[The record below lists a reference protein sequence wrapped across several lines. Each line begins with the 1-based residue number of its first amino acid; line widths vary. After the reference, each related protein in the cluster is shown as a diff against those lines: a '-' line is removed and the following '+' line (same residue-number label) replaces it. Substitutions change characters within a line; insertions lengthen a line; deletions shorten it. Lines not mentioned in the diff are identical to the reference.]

1 MPIDPRSALGG
12 FAARP
17 FDRRSVLKLGAVLG
31 GTAMLAACSGPS
43 VGGDTAATAAPDT
56 DWDGIQPA
64 TDITWWTTHPGQT
77 SDLEAQFAADFL
89 AKTGITVNV
98 VTGGA
103 SYDEIAQKLQAAAG
117 TDSMPD
123 MVNASDTWWF
133 RYMVNKQSIA
143 MDGLMSHLGF
153 EVDDFNKV
161 FLDDYLYN
169 GARYAVPYAR
179 STPIFY
185 YDKSIWQKAGLPDRA
200 PDTWAELE
208 EWAPAIMKV
217 TGGNPA
223 VRLPQGSIGTW
234 AMSNVLWGRGGQYS
248 DGWDLKLDQP
258 ETLEAAG
265 YARGLVF
272 DSKIANVA
280 AASGDTAVDFAGG
293 LAPCTIASAGAVGI
307 VTASAKF
314 PIGTGVL
321 PGGPQGQFVP
331 TGGTGLAVIGSK
343 TKEQQLAAAMF
354 IKHLTEVDQQVAMAK
369 KTGYA
374 PSRTSAGES
383 TDLTG
388 FWASNPAFRT
398 VYDSLEHVR
407 SQDWART
414 LIPNGDTYLQQPWS
428 QILTQDADPAAVFP
442 AAATQLTSAYTENVQ
457 PYL

>member
-1 MPIDPRSALGG
+1 
-12 FAARP
+12 
-17 FDRRSVLKLGAVLG
+17 
-31 GTAMLAACSGPS
+31 
-43 VGGDTAATAAPDT
+43 
-56 DWDGIQPA
+56 
-64 TDITWWTTHPGQT
+64 
-77 SDLEAQFAADFL
+77 
-89 AKTGITVNV
+89 V

-143 MDGLMSHLGF
+143 MDGLMAHLGF
-153 EVDDFNKV
+153 ELDDFNEV
-161 FLDDYLYN
+161 FLDDYLYE

-208 EWAPAIMKV
+208 EWAPAIMQV

-234 AMSNVLWGRGGQYS
+234 AMSNVLWGRGGRYS
-248 DGWDLKLDQP
+248 DGWDLELDQP
-258 ETLEAAG
+258 ETLEAAR
-265 YARGLVF
+265 YAQGLVF

-307 VTASAKF
+307 VTASAGF

-321 PGGPQGQFVP
+321 PGGPQGRFVP
-331 TGGTGLAVIGSK
+331 TGGTGLAVVGSK

-354 IKHLTEVDQQVAMAK
+354 IKHVTEVDQQVAFAK

-374 PSRTSAGES
+374 PVRTSAGES
-383 TDLTG
+383 SDLTG
-388 FWASNPAFRT
+388 FWAANPAFRT

-428 QILTQDADPAAVFP
+428 QILTQDADPAQVFP